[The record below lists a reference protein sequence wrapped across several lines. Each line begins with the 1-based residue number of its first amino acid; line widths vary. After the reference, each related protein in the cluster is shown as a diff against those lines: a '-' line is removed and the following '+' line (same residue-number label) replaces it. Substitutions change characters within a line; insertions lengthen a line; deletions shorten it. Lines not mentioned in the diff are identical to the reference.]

1 MTHCAE
7 AKTRSGCGVQ
17 LMCRNISISS
27 FLATGD
33 SYTGLSA
40 RFRLGK
46 KTVHEIINDTCK
58 AIWTVLQPEV
68 MPKPTRNDW
77 IKIER
82 GFRLRWHFPNCIG
95 ALDGKHMAIISP
107 PASGSLFYNYKGYY
121 SLVLMA
127 LVDANYRF
135 VYVNIGEYGSN
146 SDSNVFQFSK
156 FGQKFM
162 NEKLNIPGNKR
173 LSNYNDEGPMP
184 HVIVADEGFPLLH
197 NLMRPFPRC
206 RESTL
211 PKQEAIFNFHLSHA
225 RMCVENAFGILVQ
238 RWRIFNRRI
247 PLSVDNA
254 DNVIKAACCLH
265 NYLTEDKNYENIC
278 AELNPRGRQCM
289 DDRGVIC
296 MYLPRLHGYRSRDDA
311 QAVRNLFKTYF
322 NSPQGSVTW
331 QEARISY
338 QNA

>member
-1 MTHCAE
+1 
-7 AKTRSGCGVQ
+7 
-17 LMCRNISISS
+17 
-27 FLATGD
+27 
-33 SYTGLSA
+33 
-40 RFRLGK
+40 
-46 KTVHEIINDTCK
+46 
-58 AIWTVLQPEV
+58 
-68 MPKPTRNDW
+68 
-77 IKIER
+77 
-82 GFRLRWHFPNCIG
+82 
-95 ALDGKHMAIISP
+95 MAIISP

-135 VYVNIGEYGSN
+135 VYVDIGEYGSN

-173 LSNYNDEGPMP
+173 LPNYNDEGPMP
-184 HVIVADEGFPLLH
+184 HVIAADEAFPLLH

-211 PKQEAIFNFHLSHA
+211 PKQEAIFNFRLSHA

-247 PLSVDNA
+247 PLSADNA

-265 NYLTEDKNYENIC
+265 NYLTEDKNYKNMC
-278 AELNPRGRQCM
+278 AELNPKGRQCM
-289 DDRGVIC
+289 DDRGVVC

-338 QNA
+338 RNA